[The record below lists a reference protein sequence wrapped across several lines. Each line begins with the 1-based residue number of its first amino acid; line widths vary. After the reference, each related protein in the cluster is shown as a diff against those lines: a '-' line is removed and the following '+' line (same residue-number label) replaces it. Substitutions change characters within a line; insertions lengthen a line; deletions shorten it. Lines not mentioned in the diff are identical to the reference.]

1 MSLRARHGRE
11 DRWLDLTALWRF
23 ACARAPRSMARHFG
37 HLYKLCRADGLTF
50 SNKWILPKGDVT
62 VEKVGFVGLGIMGA
76 AMAGNLLEAGHELVV
91 HNRTKTKAEG
101 LARRGVEI
109 ADSSREVAQESD
121 VIITMLPGP
130 TEVEEVVA
138 GEDGL
143 LEGAREGSLIVDMS
157 TSSPVL
163 ARGLYRMAK
172 NRGVAMLDA
181 PVSGGDIGAREGT
194 LSMMAGGDED
204 DFERARPLFEAMGE
218 TIVHVGGA
226 GAGQTVKACNQVVVA
241 LVIEAVSEALVL
253 GSKAGVKPEKVVEV
267 LSGGL
272 AASRILEDKGERFL
286 NHDFAPGGKVEFH
299 RKDLGIALAAGREH
313 GAALPA
319 TAIVDQMFGAL
330 VAKGRGGWDHSAL
343 VTLIE
348 EWSGREVP
356 DTDRS

>member
-1 MSLRARHGRE
+1 
-11 DRWLDLTALWRF
+11 
-23 ACARAPRSMARHFG
+23 
-37 HLYKLCRADGLTF
+37 
-50 SNKWILPKGDVT
+50 
-62 VEKVGFVGLGIMGA
+62 
-76 AMAGNLLEAGHELVV
+76 
-91 HNRTKTKAEG
+91 
-101 LARRGVEI
+101 
-109 ADSSREVAQESD
+109 
-121 VIITMLPGP
+121 ML
-130 TEVEEVVA
+130 
-138 GEDGL
+138 
-143 LEGAREGSLIVDMS
+143 
-157 TSSPVL
+157 
-163 ARGLYRMAK
+163 
-172 NRGVAMLDA
+172 NA
-181 PVSGGDIGAREGT
+181 PVSGGDIGTREGT

-204 DFERARPLFEAMGE
+204 DFERARPHFEAMGE

-226 GAGQTVKACNQVVVA
+226 GAGQTVKACDQVVVA

-286 NHDFAPGGKVEFH
+286 NHDFASGGRVEFH
-299 RKDLGIALAAGREH
+299 RKDLGIALAARREH